1 MMYQL
6 FCDNKANMCIFEKL
20 ADEELK
26 RIKMEKGIRDSSIN
40 KWNKETKGIME
51 VI

>member
-1 MMYQL
+1 
-6 FCDNKANMCIFEKL
+6 MCIFEKL

-26 RIKMEKGIRDSSIN
+26 RIKIEKGIRDSSVN
-40 KWNKETKGIME
+40 KWTKETKGIME